1 LSVTSIF
8 KKKLKITKFET
19 FQTCD
24 AGASKNG
31 PRERETNTKGYCI
44 VAFFREA
51 MRTLGLEEK
60 SAKLNKKE
68 TLGRSTPGLAP
79 VESTA
84 VENLSIQL
92 RGYTKYIYM
101 GNQKIRFVIYCTP
114 DYERYNK
121 LRTPYQRNL

>member
-1 LSVTSIF
+1 
-8 KKKLKITKFET
+8 
-19 FQTCD
+19 
-24 AGASKNG
+24 
-31 PRERETNTKGYCI
+31 
-44 VAFFREA
+44 

-92 RGYTKYIYM
+92 RGYTKYIYDQPEDSFS
-101 GNQKIRFVIYCTP
+101 NLLYSR
-114 DYERYNK
+114 
-121 LRTPYQRNL
+121 LRAIQ

>member
-1 LSVTSIF
+1 LLQPERFVLSVTSIF

-44 VAFFREA
+44 VASFREA

-92 RGYTKYIYM
+92 RGYTKYIYD
-101 GNQKIRFVIYCTP
+101 QTEDSFS
-114 DYERYNK
+114 K
-121 LRTPYQRNL
+121 LLYSRLRAIQ